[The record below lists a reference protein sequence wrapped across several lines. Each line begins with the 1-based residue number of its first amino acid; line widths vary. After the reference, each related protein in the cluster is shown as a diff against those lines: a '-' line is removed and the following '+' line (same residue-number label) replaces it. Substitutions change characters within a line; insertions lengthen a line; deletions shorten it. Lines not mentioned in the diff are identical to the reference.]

1 MEEMEPPVSDTE
13 YRRELGLL
21 SKDELVKDSEGYI
34 EDEGISWNEAF
45 PESVEDAKGDTVS
58 EQTQQEKADV
68 IEKVEKAVIENARD
82 VSEDSESRKKAP
94 VVRKIHF
101 DDDTE
106 SVSSGES
113 TVKSDS
119 VKEAAKESARSS
131 KAEQAEKELAE
142 TSSIEP
148 EKPVEDYPYN
158 QREAIEGYADGV
170 DSNLLSLVEK
180 VYSGTSDKFTRV
192 NLGQVDEKAAQD
204 ISKLVDFSVENNSY
218 AISTSGIQHVKNRH
232 GKNGTHD
239 NTMANPEDVARIPF
253 IIHNYDNIELL
264 TDHNGEPVLSSE
276 YRNSDD
282 TPAKML
288 RMSKKI
294 NGVYY
299 VVEAVPESKYK
310 KIWVVSA
317 YISKN
322 DVTQVLNADDS
333 STLSS
338 KSSETP
344 LVSPSFDNSIRE
356 NNVGNVSEN
365 VNVLQNKTNTAADKP
380 KAAVQMDASAAPAA
394 ESTSDIGEVVQKGTA
409 SDALNPSKIEQIKQ
423 KAVSP
428 KEALDNSSPFADES
442 YSEIDKKSSRAA
454 EALSGALGVN
464 IKIFSDTA
472 GIGNFYDSASDTL
485 YINGD
490 GEFPVSYQ
498 LRRGLM
504 TMLAS
509 TDSSDF
515 AKLREFLVGKYKET
529 FGKDAY
535 TEYAEKKK
543 QEFSKN
549 GLSLDENGV
558 NNELCADLGMRM
570 LSDAD
575 TAKAIAKELR
585 TPEAKKLLRA
595 LEMLSKTEEANFDFL
610 PTTVEALGEA
620 DMKTAEKMALD
631 MFFRDGVGKDRKN
644 SYVVAESTSGTNTA
658 KGIFDETTATKS
670 NPATKEEI
678 NSYIDYSLEY
688 AIETKEKGNVTFPKQ
703 REAIDYGEAS
713 ERMVDDL
720 KNDVDVAGKR
730 HVLRDND
737 IRHIV
742 NSHGEN
748 TNEKYPITASD
759 LKQIP
764 DIVENYDD
772 VLFVPH
778 PNGNKGIYYVK
789 QHNGTTYYLEAIAQ
803 NDALIGKQMIKV
815 PTGTIPDI
823 RELQEAINKK
833 WSAYSRQMN
842 KIPRMYVQDVSHTAP
857 FANSIP
863 ENNGVNNVESV
874 NNLQN
879 KAASAAVK
887 TDVEPE
893 VTAKTD
899 VQAEPE
905 GKAEA
910 RPEVKTE
917 ERPGAKSD
925 YVFADLPEH
934 TVEEGKHTKTGEP
947 IYILKLKDR
956 VSTDD
961 YKAINTE
968 VKAKGG
974 YYSRYAK
981 GFIVPK
987 EIFDAYN
994 AFADGQKAVD
1004 NSGDVGYNEVGNV
1017 KDVKNG
1023 KEGAEDVQGR
1033 GILDGESG
1041 HDGGRLR
1048 RETAGSDDG
1057 SGDSQ
1062 DVSEAREDGGRV
1074 LQGDS
1079 IDQASGRDGGNVSE
1093 GTNGSDVR
1101 GSDNGEVKESSSG
1114 RGRTGD
1120 IGGRD
1125 SGHDGLASEQLLA
1138 EESGADTEAASD
1150 VSSAGK
1156 KAAKTVEDEKKA
1168 VKKVQTEKTQEN
1180 APEVNSKAESEIATE
1195 GNDGISEEARGVLET
1210 IRRTAQSPK
1219 EALRAKKQ
1227 GGIYSGADEQV
1238 IRTMEDLSK
1247 AFGARVLLFDGNGK
1261 TDIDGFYDRNANTI
1275 YLNAGSH
1282 AKPIQATVRHEMIH
1296 YLAQANK
1303 GAFESFRDFV
1313 AGRYAETY
1321 GEDAMNTWLDKK
1333 KAEYEAAGMELDE
1346 NGAKEE
1352 LCADLAMDMLT
1363 DPETVKGFAKENRSA
1378 ARRIL
1383 DALRR
1388 FIDKIRAVFGLEPKY
1403 TVGKASALE
1412 ALSKTDSTVKVT
1424 DGKIERSHASFKND
1438 TLPKALNVKDLYAAE
1453 KLLYGALTSAEI
1465 RNSNTN
1471 SDGIRFS
1478 GETDSDT
1485 DIITVKDIDNL
1496 RSIGRKS
1503 VNDFTSEDIKKAE
1516 PFARR
1521 YFKELGVKSP
1531 FFRAWFGD
1539 WRAHDTSK
1547 IKPIHVNTHK
1557 SEIERGH
1564 FVNEDTGWNI
1574 GVSSVGINDTIS
1586 HSGKEKLSVIAMN
1599 NLGDII
1605 RNSVLLDSETSQ
1617 TGGKKGSNTMFMHKL
1632 YAPTYIGNRLY
1643 VSKLTVEEY
1652 RSGTDTNKRFYN
1664 LAEIKMSPALGG
1676 LSDNNTASTMRISD
1690 DINSVTQLYSFV
1702 KAYDKDFHAKDANP
1716 SLLDEDGK
1724 PLVVYHGTDADF
1736 TVFKSKD
1743 GNYWFSASEDY
1754 AEAMAE
1760 ERGGNRVMQTYL
1772 NMRKPYYAKLK
1783 PSQFSDPNFEAAI
1796 IREAKSK
1803 GYDGVIIENDT
1814 DNDLAKDTFY
1824 VVFNPEQI
1832 KSATDN
1838 IGTFDGSNA
1847 DIRFSVSETDEFDEN
1862 IMDTDANAET
1872 LRELKQE
1879 AERKASSE
1887 YDKLLQEEYNKRQ
1900 VLYNPDE
1907 GKSVKREDLKKVDK
1921 EYLERTERQLMNRL
1935 AQRID

>member
-1 MEEMEPPVSDTE
+1 MLCSGGYSCAEIAEKPYFKRFSEIEKITVILSKLRWTHEESGRKAEFVFPMEEMEPPVSDTE

-101 DDDTE
+101 DDDAE

-119 VKEAAKESARSS
+119 AKEAAIEPARSS

-148 EKPVEDYPYN
+148 EKPIEDYPYN

-204 ISKLVDFSVENNSY
+204 ISKLVDFSVENNNY

-276 YRNSDD
+276 YSNSDN

-344 LVSPSFDNSIRE
+344 LVSPSFNDSIRG
-356 NNVGNVSEN
+356 NDVGNVSEN
-365 VNVLQNKTNTAADKP
+365 VNVLQNKTNTAAD
-380 KAAVQMDASAAPAA
+380 
-394 ESTSDIGEVVQKGTA
+394 T
-409 SDALNPSKIEQIKQ
+409 
-423 KAVSP
+423 
-428 KEALDNSSPFADES
+428 
-442 YSEIDKKSSRAA
+442 
-454 EALSGALGVN
+454 GV
-464 IKIFSDTA
+464 
-472 GIGNFYDSASDTL
+472 
-485 YINGD
+485 
-490 GEFPVSYQ
+490 
-498 LRRGLM
+498 
-504 TMLAS
+504 
-509 TDSSDF
+509 
-515 AKLREFLVGKYKET
+515 
-529 FGKDAY
+529 
-535 TEYAEKKK
+535 
-543 QEFSKN
+543 
-549 GLSLDENGV
+549 
-558 NNELCADLGMRM
+558 
-570 LSDAD
+570 
-575 TAKAIAKELR
+575 
-585 TPEAKKLLRA
+585 
-595 LEMLSKTEEANFDFL
+595 
-610 PTTVEALGEA
+610 
-620 DMKTAEKMALD
+620 
-631 MFFRDGVGKDRKN
+631 
-644 SYVVAESTSGTNTA
+644 
-658 KGIFDETTATKS
+658 
-670 NPATKEEI
+670 
-678 NSYIDYSLEY
+678 
-688 AIETKEKGNVTFPKQ
+688 
-703 REAIDYGEAS
+703 
-713 ERMVDDL
+713 
-720 KNDVDVAGKR
+720 
-730 HVLRDND
+730 
-737 IRHIV
+737 
-742 NSHGEN
+742 
-748 TNEKYPITASD
+748 
-759 LKQIP
+759 
-764 DIVENYDD
+764 
-772 VLFVPH
+772 
-778 PNGNKGIYYVK
+778 
-789 QHNGTTYYLEAIAQ
+789 
-803 NDALIGKQMIKV
+803 
-815 PTGTIPDI
+815 TG
-823 RELQEAINKK
+823 
-833 WSAYSRQMN
+833 
-842 KIPRMYVQDVSHTAP
+842 
-857 FANSIP
+857 
-863 ENNGVNNVESV
+863 
-874 NNLQN
+874 
-879 KAASAAVK
+879 
-887 TDVEPE
+887 
-893 VTAKTD
+893 
-899 VQAEPE
+899 QA
-905 GKAEA
+905 
-910 RPEVKTE
+910 
-917 ERPGAKSD
+917 
-925 YVFADLPEH
+925 
-934 TVEEGKHTKTGEP
+934 
-947 IYILKLKDR
+947 
-956 VSTDD
+956 
-961 YKAINTE
+961 
-968 VKAKGG
+968 
-974 YYSRYAK
+974 
-981 GFIVPK
+981 
-987 EIFDAYN
+987 
-994 AFADGQKAVD
+994 
-1004 NSGDVGYNEVGNV
+1004 
-1017 KDVKNG
+1017 DVKNNSTDVTRAAQ
-1023 KEGAEDVQGR
+1023 KAESHAADVP
-1033 GILDGESG
+1033 DES
-1041 HDGGRLR
+1041 
-1048 RETAGSDDG
+1048 S
-1057 SGDSQ
+1057 
-1062 DVSEAREDGGRV
+1062 VREDMSREANGEAKAKDETRPETKNNAE
-1074 LQGDS
+1074 S
-1079 IDQASGRDGGNVSE
+1079 ENVSE
-1093 GTNGSDVR
+1093 T
-1101 GSDNGEVKESSSG
+1101 SG
-1114 RGRTGD
+1114 
-1120 IGGRD
+1120 
-1125 SGHDGLASEQLLA
+1125 L
-1138 EESGADTEAASD
+1138 
-1150 VSSAGK
+1150 
-1156 KAAKTVEDEKKA
+1156 
-1168 VKKVQTEKTQEN
+1168 
-1180 APEVNSKAESEIATE
+1180 
-1195 GNDGISEEARGVLET
+1195 SEEARKALET
-1210 IRRTAQSPK
+1210 VRRTAQSLK
-1219 EALRAKKQ
+1219 EALKSKKQ
-1227 GGIYSGADEQV
+1227 GGIYSGTDEQT
-1238 IRTMEDLSK
+1238 IRATEDLSK
-1247 AFGARVLLFDGNGK
+1247 AFGVRILLFDGDGK
-1261 TDIDGFYDRNANTI
+1261 TDIDGFYDRKTNTI

-1282 AKPIQATVRHEMIH
+1282 SKPIQATVRHEMIH
-1296 YLAQANK
+1296 FLARANT
-1303 GAFESFRDFV
+1303 GAFEAFRDFV

-1321 GEDAMNTWLDKK
+1321 GKDALNTWLDNK
-1333 KAEYEAAGMELDE
+1333 KAEYEAAGIELDE
-1346 NGAKEE
+1346 NSAKEE

-1383 DALRR
+1383 GALRR

-1403 TVGKASALE
+1403 TAGKARALE

-1424 DGKIERSHASFKND
+1424 DGKVERSHASFKND

-1453 KLLYGALTSAEI
+1453 KLLYQALTSAEI
-1465 RNSNTN
+1465 RNSNAN

-1760 ERGGNRVMQTYL
+1760 ERGGNRDMPTYL

-1783 PSQFSDPNFEAAI
+1783 PSQFSDPNFEAPI

-1847 DIRFSVSETDEFDEN
+1847 NIRFSVSEAADDTAKPKPDKGQIVIVEN
-1862 IMDTDANAET
+1862 ALAKEEARRLNENAPGEYA
-1872 LRELKQE
+1872 RAAEERRSIERAAVEEGIQE
-1879 AERKASSE
+1879 AQERENDPNLIVENALAKEESRRLNEKASAE
-1887 YDKLLQEEYNKRQ
+1887 YDRLLQEEYNKRQ
-1900 VLYNPDE
+1900 VLYSPDE
-1907 GKSVKREDLKKVDK
+1907 GKSVKREDLKLVDK
-1921 EYLERTERQLMNRL
+1921 KYLERTERQLMNRL
-1935 AQRID
+1935 AQRMD